1 MGLEVRA
8 SAEDYLEAILLLQRK
23 MGVVRSVDVAQHLEV
38 SKPSVCHALPLCV
51 RKDFCEWMSV
61 VS

>member
-8 SAEDYLEAILLLQRK
+8 SAEDYLEAILLLQRR

-38 SKPSVCHALPLCV
+38 SKPSDATRLPLCV
-51 RKDFCEWMSV
+51 RKDSCEWTSV